1 MQVWRRFNN
10 NPCRK
15 TVGDCAVRAIS
26 AALGLTW
33 YEAYDLLC
41 DEGRRSCNMPS
52 GDEIWGNVLLN
63 HGFRR
68 YAIPNNVPLGYA
80 AEDFAIDHPDGVY
93 VLAFG
98 GHVATVR
105 DGVLMDSWDSSQ
117 EIPIYYYR
125 RP

>member
-1 MQVWRRFNN
+1 MQVWRRFLN
-10 NPCRK
+10 NPCGK
-15 TVGDCAVRAIS
+15 AVGDCAVRAVS

-41 DEGRRSCNMPS
+41 EEGRRSCNMPS
-52 GDEIWGNVLLN
+52 GDEIWGTVLMN

-68 YAIPNNVPLGYA
+68 YAIPSTCLDCYTA
-80 AEDFAIDHPDGVY
+80 ADFAIDHPQGIY

-105 DGVLMDSWDSSQ
+105 DGALLDSWDSSG
-117 EIPIYYYR
+117 EVPVYYYSR
-125 RP
+125 R

>member
-1 MQVWRRFNN
+1 MQVWSRFIN

-15 TVGDCAVRAIS
+15 AVGDCAVRAVS
-26 AALGLTW
+26 AALNLTW

-41 DEGRRSCNMPS
+41 QKGREICNLPSADEVWSA
-52 GDEIWGNVLLN
+52 VLID

-68 YAIPNNVPLGYA
+68 RVIPSAMSPRYT
-80 AEDFAIDHPDGVY
+80 AEDFCRDHPQGVY

-105 DGVLMDSWDSSQ
+105 DGVLLDSWDSSR
-117 EIPIYYYR
+117 EVPVYYYSR
-125 RP
+125 R